1 MRFYRPAIILLLSC
15 TTLSCATQSQNIN
28 DQAATTEELS
38 SREEAV
44 GFFSSMY
51 GFIRDTE
58 RGAYGLMYDIRDG
71 TDSFIYDVQKD
82 YYEDYQK

>member
-1 MRFYRPAIILLLSC
+1 
-15 TTLSCATQSQNIN
+15 
-28 DQAATTEELS
+28 
-38 SREEAV
+38 
-44 GFFSSMY
+44 MY

>member
-1 MRFYRPAIILLLSC
+1 MRSYRPVIILLLSC
-15 TTLSCATQSQNIN
+15 TTLSCATQNPNLN
-28 DQAATTEELS
+28 DQAVSSEAPS

-44 GFFSSMY
+44 GFFSSIY
-51 GFIRDTE
+51 GFMRDTE